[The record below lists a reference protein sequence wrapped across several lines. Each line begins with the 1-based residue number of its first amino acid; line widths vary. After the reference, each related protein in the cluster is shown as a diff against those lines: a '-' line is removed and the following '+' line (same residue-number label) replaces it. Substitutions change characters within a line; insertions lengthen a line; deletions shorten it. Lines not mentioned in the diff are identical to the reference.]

1 METYSLL
8 QVSLDQTIER
18 SALEDATDAVQGIT
32 RMDCP
37 RILRERSGILVSGL
51 EQEDALA
58 FQAALN
64 DHHFPTT
71 VVNDNQL
78 PLLHE
83 SFQIQRIEH
92 RDEVL
97 LLTDSMGR
105 VRTKFLSDLV
115 FMAAGFLGRI
125 EFKTE
130 TQLKINPRS
139 DGDGPMFI
147 TERETHE
154 ETSTEFRLD
163 FFFTEA
169 PHRLNALLC
178 PETAIFHQGHP
189 VRMKNQAAMDEL
201 LAAMGRLLPPERLNS
216 VLRDP
221 ASAGIYPNSHCY
233 EKEIRWHF
241 HRLLAEG

>member
-18 SALEDATDAVQGIT
+18 AALEDATDAVRSIA

-37 RILRERSGILVSGL
+37 RILRERSGILLSGL
-51 EQEDALA
+51 ERDDALA
-58 FQAALN
+58 FQAALKR
-64 DHHFPTT
+64 HHFPTT

-92 RDEVL
+92 RGEVL
-97 LLTDSMGR
+97 VFTDSMGR
-105 VRTKFLSDLV
+105 MRTKLLSDLV
-115 FMAAGFLGRI
+115 FLAAGFIGRI
-125 EFKTE
+125 EFKNE
-130 TQLKINPRS
+130 THLKLNPRT
-139 DGDGPMFI
+139 DGEGPMFI
-147 TERETHE
+147 TERESHE
-154 ETSTEFRLD
+154 ETVTEFRMD

-169 PHRLNALLC
+169 PHRLNVLLGA
-178 PETAIFHQGHP
+178 ETAIFHQGHP

-201 LAAMGRLLPPERLNS
+201 LAAMGGLLPPERLNS
-216 VLRDP
+216 VLRAP
-221 ASAGIYPNSHCY
+221 ANAGIYPNTHCY

-241 HRLLAEG
+241 HRLMGEG

>member
-18 SALEDATDAVQGIT
+18 SALEDATDAVRGIT

-51 EQEDALA
+51 EQEDAQA

-64 DHHFPTT
+64 RHHFPTT
-71 VVNDNQL
+71 VVDDNQL

-92 RDEVL
+92 RGEVL

-105 VRTKFLSDLV
+105 VRTKYLSDLV
-115 FMAAGFLGRI
+115 FIAAGFLGRI

-154 ETSTEFRLD
+154 ETTTEFRLD
-163 FFFTEA
+163 FFFTAA

-178 PETAIFHQGHP
+178 PETAIFHQGQP
-189 VRMKNQAAMDEL
+189 VRLKNQAAMDEL

>member
-8 QVSLDQTIER
+8 QESLDQTIER
-18 SALEDATDAVQGIT
+18 AALEDATDAVRSIA

-37 RILRERSGILVSGL
+37 RILRERSGILISGL
-51 EQEDALA
+51 ERDDALA
-58 FQAALN
+58 FQAALKR
-64 DHHFPTT
+64 HHFPTT

-83 SFQIQRIEH
+83 SFQIQRIEQ
-92 RDEVL
+92 REEVL
-97 LLTDSMGR
+97 VFTDSMGR
-105 VRTKFLSDLV
+105 LRTKPVSDLV
-115 FMAAGFLGRI
+115 FLAAGFLRRI

-130 TQLKINPRS
+130 TQLKLNPRT
-139 DGDGPMFI
+139 DGEGPMFI

-154 ETSTEFRLD
+154 EAATEFRLD
-163 FFFTEA
+163 FFFTAA

-178 PETAIFHQGHP
+178 AETAIFFQGQP
-189 VRMKNQAAMDEL
+189 VRMKNQVAMDGL

-221 ASAGIYPNSHCY
+221 ASAGIFPNSHCY

-241 HRLLAEG
+241 HRLIADG